1 MNKVSMK
8 EHYQTKLVF
17 NFDMDQFESIQ
28 KLDKSFVGTKHYMG
42 LAYFWDHEVKH
53 WLRDATPFQ
62 RVKAHKLFMANNI
75 PFDKKERYFI
85 SNQLAEK
92 ICIEVCKRIK

>member
-1 MNKVSMK
+1 MNNISMK

-17 NFDMDQFESIQ
+17 NFDMDQFEAIQ
-28 KLDKSFVGTKHYMG
+28 KLDKSYVGTSNYMG

-62 RVKAHKLFMANNI
+62 RVKIHKLFIANKI
-75 PFDKKERYFI
+75 PFDKKAKYFI
-85 SNQLAEK
+85 SNKLAEQ
-92 ICIEVCKRIK
+92 ICLKVCKK

>member
-8 EHYQTKLVF
+8 EHYQTQLIF
-17 NFDMDQFESIQ
+17 NFGMAQFSAIQ
-28 KLDKSFVGTKHYMG
+28 KLDKSYVGTSNYMG

-62 RVKAHKLFMANNI
+62 RVKVHKAFIANNV
-75 PFDKKERYFI
+75 PFDKKARYFI
-85 SNQLAEK
+85 SNEDAEEIVDK
-92 ICIEVCKRIK
+92 ICKRRK

>member
-1 MNKVSMK
+1 
-8 EHYQTKLVF
+8 
-17 NFDMDQFESIQ
+17 
-28 KLDKSFVGTKHYMG
+28 
-42 LAYFWDHEVKH
+42 
-53 WLRDATPFQ
+53 
-62 RVKAHKLFMANNI
+62 LFMANNI